1 MQSDKPDFRSI
12 NAAIQT
18 EIGQARHKKK
28 TLVGEARADAERSFD
43 AKSRPLVDV
52 VIPVLE
58 QAKADLTSDGISL
71 EIISHVEFSGPD
83 RGTPFV
89 KFSIGSERG
98 ERLPNGVGAYA
109 ASSGWF
115 VVEVA
120 FLQGGVRFKHL
131 EGKRETDITQTIGV
145 RSAEGLTTRTVAELV
160 RLALRNFHASK

>member
-18 EIGQARHKKK
+18 EIDQGRDKKRK
-28 TLVGEARADAERSFD
+28 LGDKARADAERSFK
-43 AKSRPLVDV
+43 AKARPLVDV

-58 QAKADLTSDGISL
+58 QAKADLASDDIPV
-71 EIISHVEFSGPD
+71 EIVAHVDFHRPD

-98 ERLPNGVGAYA
+98 ERMPNGIRAG
-109 ASSGWF
+109 GWF
-115 VVEVA
+115 VVEVN
-120 FLQGGVRFKHL
+120 FLQGGVSFKHL

-145 RSAEGLTTRTVAELV
+145 RSAEGLTTRTVTHLV
-160 RLALRNFHASK
+160 RLALRKFHASK